1 MVAALTTLLPVAQSG
16 GEGFVREPGQGAES
30 CVGQNDTICLGWLFD
45 NLDRYTTPTLEHL
58 VLVLIPVAAGFAIAL
73 SLAILSHRRRWLVPT
88 FTGVTGVIYTI
99 PSAAL
104 FVILLPVT
112 GRGTVTALIALTLYT
127 LQIIYR
133 NIVTGL
139 ANVPAGSRD
148 AGRGM
153 GMTDRQLL
161 WKVELPLAMPEIIA
175 GLRIATVST
184 IAIAFL
190 AFLAGGGGLGKELY
204 SDLTFK
210 TGIVATGGIAILMA
224 IAFDVLYLSAQR
236 LLAPWRQVRP
246 I

>member
-1 MVAALTTLLPVAQSG
+1 MLATLTGLLPVAQAADD
-16 GEGFVREPGQGAES
+16 FVREPGQGAES
-30 CVGQNDTICLGWLFD
+30 CVGQNDTVCIGWLVD
-45 NLDRYTTPTLEHL
+45 NVDRYVTPTLEHL
-58 VLVLIPVAAGFAIAL
+58 VLVVIPVAAGFLIAMA
-73 SLAILSHRRRWLVPT
+73 LAILSHRRRWLVPV
-88 FTGVTGVIYTI
+88 FTGGTGILYTI

-139 ANVPAGSRD
+139 ANVPAGAKD

-161 WKVELPLAMPEIIA
+161 RKVELPLALPEIIA

-190 AFLAGGGGLGKELY
+190 AFLAGAGGLGYELY
-204 SDLTFK
+204 GNITFK

-224 IAFDVLYLSAQR
+224 VAFDVLYLGGQR

-246 I
+246 V

>member
-1 MVAALTTLLPVAQSG
+1 MLAALAGVLPIAQADD
-16 GEGFVREPGQGAES
+16 GFVREPGQGATS
-30 CVGQNDTICLGWLFD
+30 CVGQNDTVCVGWLAD
-45 NLDRYTTPTLEHL
+45 NLDRYVTPTLEHL
-58 VLVLIPVAAGFAIAL
+58 VLVVIPVAAGFAIAL
-73 SLAILSHRRRWLVPT
+73 ALAILSHRRRWLVPV
-88 FTGVTGVIYTI
+88 FTGGTGVLYTI

-112 GRGTVTALIALTLYT
+112 GRGTTTALIALTLYT

-139 ANVPAGSRD
+139 ANVPSGSRD

-161 WKVELPLAMPEIIA
+161 WRVELPLAMPEIIA

-190 AFLAGGGGLGKELY
+190 AFLAGAGGLGKELY
-204 SDLTFK
+204 TDITFK
-210 TGIVATGGIAILMA
+210 TGIVATGGIAIVMA
-224 IAFDVLYLSAQR
+224 VAFDVLYLGGQR
-236 LLAPWRQVRP
+236 LLAPWRRVRP

>member
-1 MVAALTTLLPVAQSG
+1 MPATVLPLAQG
-16 GEGFVREPGQGAES
+16 GDDFVREPGQGATS
-30 CVGQNDTICLGWLFD
+30 CVGENDTVCLDWLFD
-45 NLDRYTTPTLEHL
+45 NFDRYVTPTLEHL
-58 VLVLIPVAAGFAIAL
+58 VLVVVPVAAGFLIAMA
-73 SLAILSHRRRWLVPT
+73 LAILSHRRRWLVPV
-88 FTGVTGVIYTI
+88 FTGGTGVLYTI

-161 WKVELPLAMPEIIA
+161 WRVELPLALPEIIA

-190 AFLAGGGGLGKELY
+190 AFLAGAGGLGKELY
-204 SDLTFK
+204 GDITFK

-224 IAFDVLYLSAQR
+224 VAFDVLYLSGQR
-236 LLAPWRQVRP
+236 LLAPWRKVRP
-246 I
+246 V

>member
-1 MVAALTTLLPVAQSG
+1 MLAALTTLLPVAQSG
-16 GEGFVREPGQGAES
+16 DDFVREPGQGATS
-30 CVGQNDTICLGWLFD
+30 CVGQNDTVCLGWLFD
-45 NLDRYTTPTLEHL
+45 NLDRYATPTLEHL
-58 VLVLIPVAAGFAIAL
+58 VLVIVPVAAGFLIAL
-73 SLAILSHRRRWLVPT
+73 LLAILSHRRRWLVPV
-88 FTGVTGVIYTI
+88 FTGGTGVLYTI

-161 WKVELPLAMPEIIA
+161 WRVELPLALPEIIA

-204 SDLTFK
+204 SDITFK

-224 IAFDVLYLSAQR
+224 VAFDVLYLSGQR
-236 LLAPWRQVRP
+236 LLAPWRRVRP